1 MDNTGQ
7 QHATE
12 DGQRNVLN
20 YQFSPE
26 ELKVL
31 QECNREAFFQRS
43 LPFGTMCGIGTWYA
57 VQRGFFKASARFG
70 AGPKVFVGITVGYF
84 MGKLSYQHKCAE
96 KIMRL
101 PNSRLAEL
109 IRQRRQ
115 GTAGGVERLLPDQ
128 GLGAG
133 SMLSPFGPT
142 SPSDSYT
149 EKQMH
154 RSDSFN
160 LDIHVPQ
167 YSGLDDS
174 GRPTLD
180 SDQAFE
186 EELQLPPSPQVTKSY
201 EELRRQNREEY
212 MKRQQAPYRS
222 PVLDD
227 QPPIRRELER
237 PKYEEQQSSQPQ
249 AKNKYGDTWSQ

>member
-1 MDNTGQ
+1 MDRAEHHQ
-7 QHATE
+7 VAE
-12 DGQRNVLN
+12 VDGQRNALN

-31 QECNREAFFQRS
+31 QECNREAFYQRS
-43 LPFGTMCGIGTWYA
+43 IPFGTVCGLSTWYA
-57 VQRGFFKASARFG
+57 VQKGFLKPSARFG
-70 AGPKVFVGITVGYF
+70 AGPKMFVGITIGYF
-84 MGKLSYQHKCAE
+84 IGKISYQNICAD

-101 PNSRLAEL
+101 PNSRLAEI

-115 GTAGGVERLLPDQ
+115 GGGSVERYLPDQ

-149 EKQMH
+149 ERQMH
-154 RSDSFN
+154 RSDSLN

-174 GRPTLD
+174 ARPTVD
-180 SDQAFE
+180 SNNTFE
-186 EELQLPPSPQVTKSY
+186 EELQLPPGPAVTKTY

-212 MKRQQAPYRS
+212 LKRQQAPYRS
-222 PVLDD
+222 PILDD
-227 QPPIRRELER
+227 QPPIRREPER
-237 PKYEEQQSSQPQ
+237 PKQDEPPQQPQ
-249 AKNKYGDTWSQ
+249 VKNKYGDAWSQ